1 MDIIKNY
8 KAMKTASKIAIA
20 TDDSSGIKVTKKQ
33 FNPDTGV
40 ALDDKIEYINLEFV
54 TNRITAIDTMTTEL
68 ATEKA
73 DLEQFKTDA
82 EAL

>member
-20 TDDSSGIKVTKKQ
+20 TDENSGIKVTKKQ
-33 FNPDTGV
+33 FNSDTGE
-40 ALDDKIEYINLEFV
+40 ALDDKVEYLNLEFV

-68 ATEKA
+68 AAEKA

>member
-8 KAMKTASKIAIA
+8 KAMKSDNKISIG
-20 TDDSSGIKVTKKQ
+20 TDDNSGIKVTKNQ
-33 FNPDTGV
+33 FNPDTGA
-40 ALDDKIEYINLEFV
+40 ALDDKVEYVNLEFV

-68 ATEKA
+68 AAEKA

>member
-1 MDIIKNY
+1 
-8 KAMKTASKIAIA
+8 MKSDNKISIG
-20 TDDSSGIKVTKKQ
+20 TDDNSGIKVTKNQ
-33 FNPDTGV
+33 FNPDTGA
-40 ALDDKIEYINLEFV
+40 ALDDKVEYVNLEFV

-68 ATEKA
+68 AAEKA

>member
-8 KAMKTASKIAIA
+8 KAMKSDNKISIG
-20 TDDSSGIKVTKKQ
+20 TDDNSGIKVTKNQ
-33 FNPDTGV
+33 FNPDTGA
-40 ALDDKIEYINLEFV
+40 ALDDKVEYINLEFV
-54 TNRITAIDTMTTEL
+54 NARIEQCQAEIDAWTA
-68 ATEKA
+68 EKA

>member
-20 TDDSSGIKVTKKQ
+20 TDDNSGIKVTKKQ
-33 FNPDTGV
+33 FNPDTGE
-40 ALDDKIEYINLEFV
+40 ALDDKVEHINLEFV

-68 ATEKA
+68 AAEKA

>member
-8 KAMKTASKIAIA
+8 KAMKSDSKISIG
-20 TDDSSGIKVTKKQ
+20 TDDNSGIKVTKKQ
-33 FNPDTGV
+33 FNPDTGA

-54 TNRITAIDTMTTEL
+54 NARIAQCTAEIDAWT
-68 ATEKA
+68 AEKA

>member
-8 KAMKTASKIAIA
+8 KAMKSDNKVSIA
-20 TDDSSGIKVTKKQ
+20 TDDNSGIKVTKKQ
-33 FNPDTGV
+33 FNPDTGA
-40 ALDDKIEYINLEFV
+40 ALDDKVEYINLEFV
-54 TNRITAIDTMTTEL
+54 DSRIAQCTTEID
-68 ATEKA
+68 AWTAEKA

>member
-20 TDDSSGIKVTKKQ
+20 TDDNSGIKVTKKQ
-33 FNPDTGV
+33 FNPDTGE
-40 ALDDKIEYINLEFV
+40 ALDDKVEYLNLEFV

-68 ATEKA
+68 AAEKA